1 MLLLHPAAN
10 LSWTGFTVHLSTVV
24 GLMVLGSAYLWRARR
39 GPSRL
44 DLTEAPSRELLAA
57 DRSPVAATPTA
68 GQRASFF
75 VALAIIFFTLNGPLH
90 DLGDSYLFSAH
101 MVQHLV
107 LTLIVPPMMILGTPG
122 WMLRPLIRNGTVFR
136 IAKSLTSVVAC
147 FLIFNVTLAVWHLP
161 PLYNLASAYYPL
173 QIVQHLTLLAAAVF
187 MWWPLTSQL
196 PELPRASYPAQIMY
210 SFLLTV
216 PMGIIAV
223 FIAMANDLLYPT
235 YAIAPRVL
243 NMSPMQDQ
251 QYGGLIMWIPGA
263 LFFYGVMSVV
273 FFKWQKR
280 DADADDA
287 ASAQVGAAPAAPAG
301 GAGVGTVTV
310 TAHVP

>member
-10 LSWTGFTVHLSTVV
+10 LSWTAFTVHLSTVV
-24 GLMVLGSAYLWRARR
+24 GLMVLGSAYIWRVHR

-44 DLTEAPSRELLAA
+44 DLPDAPAGEPLPAG
-57 DRSPVAATPTA
+57 RSHVAVTPTA

-90 DLGDSYLFSAH
+90 DLGASYLFSAH

-147 FLIFNVTLAVWHLP
+147 FLIFNVVLAVWHLP
-161 PLYNLASAYYPL
+161 PLYNLASAYSPL
-173 QIVQHLTLLAAAVF
+173 LLVQHLTLLVAAVF

-210 SFLLTV
+210 SFMLTV

-223 FIAMANDLLYPT
+223 FIAMASDLLYPA

-243 NMSPMQDQ
+243 NISPIQDQ

-280 DADADDA
+280 DDDGDDA
-287 ASAQVGAAPAAPAG
+287 ASAQVGAAPTTS
-301 GAGVGTVTV
+301 AGVSELGAV
-310 TAHVP
+310 AEHVI